1 MSPTLAY
8 ESKTLKAKKTSRR
21 PTTDDVF
28 NTQHLRSASAP
39 SLGLAQPKSYTSFI
53 TELISAFNSLSSPS
67 TAPTSSSTLHAFFQG
82 VDHEAHVDER
92 QKRKVVKALQL
103 ADPAKVN
110 EVISILKAMPDPTSS
125 LVGPTNQKSLQKELA
140 KQEQLDKE
148 RTKQEQLDKE
158 LTEWDK
164 IEKKKYWETQKSNDQ
179 ATGVVDPESC
189 KGLMSP
195 SWWLSSTEPPSPTPT
210 GAAPNKGTLT
220 KASSTGTLFKSS
232 WLTSKSK
239 SEINDLSAN
248 ETTKKS
254 LSTGE
259 QIALAAASLLATVA
273 VAKPKD
279 PKVGATTTTTTDC
292 TIRKSSSISRQSS
305 MSTIKPAK
313 LKALLPTTKS
323 STATGTIKNPPAKA
337 VVPVTS
343 DTSSSSP
350 SSLIGS
356 ISAITRQFLN
366 LDGPPSASMIS
377 ACTFWWGYEIYIPH
391 KSIATI
397 EHVTNTSQVFFN
409 ILSNAIS
416 GVPGLAALVPIAKI
430 IAAWVGYQW
439 TVIKSENRGKG
450 VIISAIWILPVALAS
465 RAWDL
470 PGHEDS
476 TFQSLKSKL
485 SLVGV

>member
-1 MSPTLAY
+1 MSSTLAY
-8 ESKTLKAKKTSRR
+8 ESKTFKAKKTSRR

-39 SLGLAQPKSYTSFI
+39 SLGLTQPKSYTSFI

-67 TAPTSSSTLHAFFQG
+67 TAPTSSSTLHTFFQG

-92 QKRKVVKALQL
+92 QKRKVIKALQL

-125 LVGPTNQKSLQKELA
+125 LVGPTNQKSLQKERA
-140 KQEQLDKE
+140 KQEQLNKE
-148 RTKQEQLDKE
+148 RANQEQLDKE
-158 LTEWDK
+158 LKEWDK
-164 IEKKKYWETQKSNDQ
+164 IEKKKYWEAQKSNDQ
-179 ATGVVDPESC
+179 TTGVVDPESC

-195 SWWLSSTEPPSPTPT
+195 SWWLSSTEPPSPTPIGT
-210 GAAPNKGTLT
+210 PPPNKGALT

-239 SEINDLSAN
+239 PEINDLSAN

-273 VAKPKD
+273 VAKPND
-279 PKVGATTTTTTDC
+279 PKAGDTTANC

-323 STATGTIKNPPAKA
+323 PTATDAIKIPPAKA
-337 VVPVTS
+337 IVPVTS
-343 DTSSSSP
+343 DRSLSSP

-356 ISAITRQFLN
+356 INAITRQFLN

-397 EHVTNTSQVFFN
+397 EHVTNTSQIFFN
-409 ILSNAIS
+409 ILSNTIS

-439 TVIKSENRGKG
+439 TVIKSEDRGKG

-465 RAWDL
+465 RAWDF
-470 PGHEDS
+470 PGNEDS